1 MFSNKGYI
9 YRNMAF
15 LAILGSLT
23 FSGCQKDFIE
33 LAPEFTLDADI
44 NPSSMSQVEQVLNGA
59 YAGLRAAD
67 YYGSG
72 SGTGS
77 VAALMPDVLSD
88 NLFETPQSLA
98 NSRAMSQFAYQ
109 INTDQITNFYN
120 AGYKVISS
128 ANIVLQNVDK
138 FANAN
143 NAKQVNR
150 VKGQALALRALVH
163 FDMFK
168 YFAENYDRNSTTTL
182 ALNYS
187 KEFKIDASAKP
198 PRVSNKVF
206 YDELIADLNAAQGF
220 LGDVDNAN
228 FYINGQARPRLALAA
243 VHLLKARV
251 YLYAQM
257 YPEAIASAT
266 AGIALAPALVSSQT
280 TFSGMYNQS
289 AAGEIIWNVQ
299 FDANQGGPT
308 LLVYFATQ
316 EVSYFRPALEIA
328 TVDGT
333 TGLIRPNDIRY
344 GAYFSNI
351 RPITALPQALAL
363 TKYKGK
369 AALSNAN
376 ANFIAMK
383 TAELYLIRAEAYAK
397 GTTVQ
402 PVLAMND
409 LNALRSA
416 RIAGYVPEVL
426 TGTALIDAIANER
439 RREFVGEGHRFFDLK
454 RTTRTLQRGSTC
466 GAGPTISP
474 ITKCSLTTTAREW
487 SFPITQDLSNANNNL
502 EQNPSWR

>member
-1 MFSNKGYI
+1 
-9 YRNMAF
+9 MAL
-15 LAILGSLT
+15 LAVIGTLT
-23 FSGCQKDFIE
+23 FSSCQKDFIE

-44 NPSSMSQVEQVLNGA
+44 NPSTMEQVEQVLNGA

-77 VAALMPDVLSD
+77 VSAIMPDVLSD

-98 NSRAMSQFAYQ
+98 NSRAMSQFAFQ

-120 AGYKVISS
+120 AGYKVVSS

-138 FANAN
+138 FATAA

-150 VKGQALALRALVH
+150 IKGQALALRALAH

-198 PRVSNKVF
+198 SRLTNKAF
-206 YDELIADLNAAQGF
+206 YDELLADLNAAQGF
-220 LGDVDNAN
+220 LGDVDNAT
-228 FYINGQARPRLALAA
+228 FFVNGQARPRLALAA

-251 YLYAQM
+251 FLYGQL

-266 AGIALAPALVSSQT
+266 AGIALAPALVNSQT
-280 TFSGMYNQS
+280 TFSGMYNQT

-308 LLVYFATQ
+308 LLAYFATQ
-316 EVSYFRPALEIA
+316 EVSYFRPALEIVTA
-328 TVDGT
+328 AGT
-333 TGLIRPNDIRY
+333 TGLIRLADIRY
-344 GAYFSNI
+344 SAYFANI

-363 TKYKGK
+363 IKYKGK

-397 GTTVQ
+397 GSPAQ
-402 PVLAMND
+402 EALAMTD
-409 LNALRSA
+409 LNTLRTA
-416 RIAGYVPEVL
+416 RISGYVPEVL
-426 TGTALIDAIANER
+426 VGAALLDAIANER
-439 RREFVGEGHRFFDLK
+439 RREFVGEGHRYFDLK
-454 RTTRTLQRGSTC
+454 RTTRTLTRGSTC
-466 GAGPTISP
+466 GAGATISP
-474 ITKCSLTTTAREW
+474 ITKCSLASTAREW
-487 SFPITQDLSNANNNL
+487 SFPITQDLTNANNNL
-502 EQNPSWR
+502 QQNPSWR

>member
-1 MFSNKGYI
+1 MFSNRGYI
-9 YRNMAF
+9 YIKMAT
-15 LAILGSLT
+15 LAISGALV
-23 FSGCQKDFIE
+23 FSSCQKEFIE

-44 NPSSMSQVEQVLNGA
+44 NPSNMNQIEQVLNGA
-59 YAGLRAAD
+59 YAGLRNAD

-77 VAALMPDVLSD
+77 VAAIMPDVLSD

-98 NSRAMSQFAYQ
+98 NSRAMSQFAFQ

-138 FANAN
+138 FATAG
-143 NAKQVNR
+143 NAKLVNR
-150 VKGQALALRALVH
+150 IKGQALALRALAH

-187 KEFKIDASAKP
+187 KEFKIDVNSKP
-198 PRVSNKVF
+198 ARLNNKAF
-206 YDELIADLNAAQGF
+206 YDELLNDLNAAQGF
-220 LGDVDNAN
+220 LSDVDNAT
-228 FYINGQARPRLALAA
+228 FFVNGQARPRLALAA

-266 AGIALAPALVSSQT
+266 AGIAVAPALVSNQT
-280 TFSGMYNQS
+280 TFSGMYNQT

-308 LLVYFATQ
+308 LLAYFATQ

-328 TVDGT
+328 TVAGT

-344 GAYFSNI
+344 AAYFADV
-351 RPITALPQALAL
+351 RPINALPQALAL
-363 TKYKGK
+363 VKYKGK

-397 GTTVQ
+397 SSPTQ
-402 PVLAMND
+402 DALAMAD
-409 LNALRSA
+409 LNTLRTS
-416 RIAGYVPEVL
+416 RIAGYVNENL
-426 TGTALIDAIANER
+426 TGVNLIDAIANER
-439 RREFVGEGHRFFDLK
+439 RREFVGEGHRYFDLK

-466 GAGPTISP
+466 GAGATISP
-474 ITKCSLTTTAREW
+474 ITKCSLVPTAREW
-487 SFPITQDLSNANNNL
+487 SFPITQDLTNANNNL